1 VRKLTSAGLVAACVA
16 AGLAAPPA
24 SALGLGSGEQ
34 LVVREVVKDPDG
46 TEFVRYDRT
55 FNGLTVVGGDLIVRR
70 DSSSI
75 PRTSYNRGAV
85 NVGVASTKPVLTEA
99 AARAKGAKAAPFK
112 VTANQGKLVVF
123 VTPTKPVLAY
133 DVVTTGVKADQTPS
147 VLHSYIDATTGAL
160 LDSNDEIKTGTGNS
174 QHSGTVAIGTS
185 GSYSMSDPTRGG
197 NNTTDLNG
205 GTSGNGTLFTDP
217 DDTWGN
223 GTTAN
228 RQTAGVD
235 AHFGAQLTWDYYKN
249 VHGRN
254 GIFNN
259 GAGARSRVHYGSG
272 YVNAFWDGTQMTY
285 GDGAGNQRPL
295 TAIDVAGHEMSHGV
309 TQATANLNY
318 SGDAGGL
325 NESTS
330 DIFGTAV
337 EFSAN
342 NASDPGDYLIGEKIN
357 INGNGTPLRYMDRP
371 SKDGASVDCWSTSTG
386 GLDPHYSSGPL
397 NHWFYLAS
405 EGTGSK
411 VIGGVT
417 HTSTACNG
425 ATITGV
431 GRDVAAKV
439 WYRTLTTKL
448 SSGSTYP
455 DARNGAI
462 TSARELYGAG
472 SVQCRGIEAAF
483 SAISVPA
490 GTAVCGNPPAGGD
503 LYTVITSGSGSGQTE
518 VHSLT
523 RASNFATFGIHA
535 ATAFG
540 AGNLATHSFKTADYN
555 ADGRPDLWLIANGS
569 TGSGRTEVHIMDGA
583 TNFSTFLVHA
593 ATPLPLVSKARWT
606 FAVGDYN
613 GDGRPDLYAVDSQD
627 TNTNTTSLH
636 VVNGNGFASYLNQSS
651 TGLHRT
657 DLALWSFQTGD
668 FDGNGRDDLYAINTQ
683 DTGAGKTAY
692 HVLNAAN
699 LQTFLIHTATPTG
712 YTPLTRWAFATG
724 DYNADG
730 RDDLYLVDTQAGS
743 STALQIVNATNP
755 AQYLFNG
762 GTGIHPIPLTSWEVS
777 AS

>member
-1 VRKLTSAGLVAACVA
+1 M
-16 AGLAAPPA
+16 PPA
-24 SALGLGSGEQ
+24 GAAQIGPDPIAATVAALGLGSGER
-34 LVVREVVKDPDG
+34 LVARDVVKDPDG
-46 TEFVRYDRT
+46 TEFLRYDRT
-55 FNGLTVVGGDLIVRR
+55 FAGLPVVGGDLIVRR
-70 DSSSI
+70 DRNSI
-75 PRTSYNRGAV
+75 SQVSYNRGATS
-85 NVGVASTKPVLTEA
+85 VGVASTKPTLPESA
-99 AARAKGAKAAPFK
+99 ALAKGAQSAGFK
-112 VTANQGKLVVF
+112 VTANRGKLVVY
-123 VTPTKPVLAY
+123 VTPAKPVLAY

-147 VLHSYIDATTGAL
+147 VLHSYIDAKTGAL
-160 LDSNDEIKTGTGNS
+160 LASDDEIKAGTGNS
-174 QHSGTVAIGTS
+174 MYSGTVTIGTS
-185 GSYSMSDPTRGG
+185 GTPGNYLMSDPTRGG
-197 NNTTDLNG
+197 NYTTDAG
-205 GTSGNGTLFTDP
+205 GGSGNGSTFTDA
-217 DDTWGN
+217 DDVWGN
-223 GTTAN
+223 GATSN

-235 AHFGAQLTWDYYKN
+235 AHFGAQLTWDYYKF

-259 GAGARSRVHYGSG
+259 GQGARSRVHYGNG

-285 GDGAGNQRPL
+285 GDGAGNARPL
-295 TAIDVAGHEMSHGV
+295 TSIDVAGHEMSHGV

-330 DIFGTAV
+330 DIFGTMV

-342 NASDPGDYLIGEKIN
+342 NTSDPGDYLIGEKIN
-357 INGNGTPLRYMDRP
+357 INGNGTPLRYMDKP
-371 SKDGASVDCWSTSTG
+371 SRDGASVDCWSTSTG

-425 ATITGV
+425 ATLTGI
-431 GRDVAAKV
+431 GRDVVAKV

-472 SVQCRGIEAAF
+472 SAQCRGIEAAF
-483 SAISVPA
+483 TAISVPA

-503 LYTVITSGSGSGQTE
+503 LYTVIASGSGSGKTE

-535 ATAFG
+535 ATALG
-540 AGNLATHSFKTADYN
+540 ASNQTTTTFETSDYN
-555 ADGRPDLWLIANGS
+555 ADGRPDLWVIFNGN
-569 TGSGRTEVHIMDGA
+569 TGSGRTEVHILDAA
-583 TNFSTFLVHA
+583 TNFTTFLVHA
-593 ATPLPLVSKARWT
+593 ATPLPLVSKTRWA

-636 VVNGNGFASYLNQSS
+636 VVNGNGFAGYLNQSG

-668 FDGNGRDDLYAINTQ
+668 FDGNGRDDLYAVNTQ
-683 DTGAGKTAY
+683 DAGSGKTAY
-692 HVLNAAN
+692 HVLNATN
-699 LQTFLIHTATPTG
+699 LQQFLIHAATPTAF
-712 YTPLTRWAFATG
+712 TSLTRWAFSTG

-730 RDDLYLVDTQAGS
+730 RDDLYLVDTQAGA
-743 STALQIVNATNP
+743 STAVQIVNATNP

-762 GTGIHPIPLTSWEVS
+762 ATGLHPIPLTSWQVS
-777 AS
+777 TS